1 MKTEKLELAQGNAS
15 GMSLSRSGDND
26 DASVDD
32 QVAAKQASRNLG
44 DISQIEQHEGILVK
58 QVQSL
63 TPIIQKQ
70 ILNNF

>member
-1 MKTEKLELAQGNAS
+1 M
-15 GMSLSRSGDND
+15 D
-26 DASVDD
+26 DDEVPMEG
-32 QVAAKQASRNLG
+32 QVKATRQNPVG
-44 DISQIEQHEGILVK
+44 DISQIEMSEGILVK